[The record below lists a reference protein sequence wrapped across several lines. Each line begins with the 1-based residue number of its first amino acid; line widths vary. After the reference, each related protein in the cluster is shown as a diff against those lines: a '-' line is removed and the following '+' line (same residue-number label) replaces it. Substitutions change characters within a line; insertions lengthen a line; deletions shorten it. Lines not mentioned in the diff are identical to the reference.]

1 MAKLRMSWPNRIT
14 LGRIFMTGPFV
25 IAMLN
30 INEPQYQPW
39 ARYGA
44 MAVCVVIAI
53 SDGLDGFLARR
64 NHSVTMLGTFLD
76 PLADKLLITCC
87 CLLLAAK
94 KTAVPGMELP
104 DWVVVLIIG
113 KDLYITLGFVVIY
126 LITSEMKIA
135 PVTMGKAC
143 TALQISMVF
152 AILIW
157 PDAEGLFPEFSY
169 VVRLL
174 WWAAAASAVAS
185 VIIYTRKGTHYLNE
199 FEQRLM
205 QNKDK

>member
-14 LGRIFMTGPFV
+14 LGRIFLIGPFV

-44 MAVCVVIAI
+44 LAVFVIIAV

-64 NHSVTMLGTFLD
+64 SNNVTMLGTFLD

-94 KTAVPGMELP
+94 KAAVPGMELP

-143 TALQISMVF
+143 TALQLSMVI

-157 PDAEGLFPEFSY
+157 PDVSRLFPGFSY
-169 VVRLL
+169 VVRFL
-174 WWAAAASAVAS
+174 WWSAATSAVGS
-185 VIIYTRKGTHYLNE
+185 VIIYTRKGTQYLNK
-199 FEQRLM
+199 FEQQM
-205 QNKDK
+205 MKNKGK